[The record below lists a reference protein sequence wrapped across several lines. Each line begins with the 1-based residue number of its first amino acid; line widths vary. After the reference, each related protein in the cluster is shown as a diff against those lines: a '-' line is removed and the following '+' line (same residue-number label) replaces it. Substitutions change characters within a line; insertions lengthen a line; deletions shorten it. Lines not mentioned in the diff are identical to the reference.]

1 MTKNTKKGFTIVEL
15 LIVIVVIGILAT
27 IVVVTYQGVQN
38 KARTTQA
45 QAAAKGI
52 LDKAEAYNSEKAG
65 YPTLEKLQTSNTAS
79 AEDYPTTA
87 KLDDNQVKSLKGK
100 PTADKKNYINYTVCN
115 GDTGAYTSY
124 LDYETKTIKHIV
136 TGTGCGTPAEEKI
149 K

>member
-52 LDKAEAYNSEKAG
+52 LDKAEVYNSEKAS
-65 YPTLEKLQTSNTAS
+65 YPTMEELKADD
-79 AEDYPTTA
+79 AAGFPATA
-87 KLDDNQVKSLKGK
+87 KLDDNQKKSLVGA
-100 PTADKKNYINYTVCN
+100 PTLEQKANINYGKC
-115 GDTGAYTSY
+115 GDTGAFASY
-124 LDYETKTIKHIV
+124 LDYETKTIKNITTGSGCSV
-136 TGTGCGTPAEEKI
+136 TETKL
-149 K
+149 